1 MWPGDLERCLH
12 TCVSAF
18 EARQPFTMEFRL
30 RRADGVYRWVLDTG
44 VPRYGPDG
52 RFAGY
57 IGSCL
62 DITDRKESEDALR
75 DSQQRYAMAT
85 AAGAVGVWDW
95 NFETGE
101 LYVDPTLKS
110 LLGFEDEEITRRPDD
125 WGSRVHPEDG
135 AEAAARIQNCIDGH
149 TDVYA
154 MEHRMLHKDGSVR
167 WFLSRGSMI
176 RRADGAPHHIVGTKT
191 DITERRRAEDAVRE
205 QEAEVRAS
213 DREIQHLAGR
223 LIAAQEAERG
233 RIARDLH
240 DDTSQQ
246 LAGLAIALS
255 NLKRRLSADDEGLQ
269 KDVSSLQQRAV
280 AMAENVRD
288 LSHNLHP
295 SVLEHAGLIPAL
307 AAYCTEIQKQKAIEV
322 TFAAEGDFEPTDPV
336 LALCLYR
343 VAQEALR
350 NVTLHAHASHAGVR
364 LLATSDCV
372 EITIADDGRGFD
384 IAEVRGKG
392 EGLGLISINERVRL
406 AGGIVSVSTEVNK
419 GTRVQVKIPS
429 RRPAQAG
436 AGDDFER
443 YATIA

>member
-1 MWPGDLERCLH
+1 
-12 TCVSAF
+12 
-18 EARQPFTMEFRL
+18 MEFRL

-44 VPRYGPDG
+44 VPRYGPNG

-110 LLGFEDEEITRRPDD
+110 LLGFEDAEITRRPDD

-191 DITERRRAEDAVRE
+191 DITERRRAEDAIRE
-205 QEAEVRAS
+205 QEAEVRAGH
-213 DREIQHLAGR
+213 REIQQLAGR

-246 LAGLAIALS
+246 LASLAIALS
-255 NLKRRLSADDEGLQ
+255 SLKRRLSAG
-269 KDVSSLQQRAV
+269 R
-280 AMAENVRD
+280 R
-288 LSHNLHP
+288 
-295 SVLEHAGLIPAL
+295 G
-307 AAYCTEIQKQKAIEV
+307 
-322 TFAAEGDFEPTDPV
+322 AAERRV
-336 LALCLYR
+336 LSSAACHR
-343 VAQEALR
+343 
-350 NVTLHAHASHAGVR
+350 AGR
-364 LLATSDCV
+364 EC
-372 EITIADDGRGFD
+372 
-384 IAEVRGKG
+384 
-392 EGLGLISINERVRL
+392 
-406 AGGIVSVSTEVNK
+406 
-419 GTRVQVKIPS
+419 P
-429 RRPAQAG
+429 
-436 AGDDFER
+436 
-443 YATIA
+443 